1 MTLCFIFFLRIMFFL
16 QIILDSDQGI
26 LVSINFFQLTV
37 KSLSVFDMGLKVREI
52 FLDISK
58 SFGKVWH
65 DGKAWHDGLIFKLC
79 ENGVFGEK
87 IDLLE
92 GFLNNRKQ
100 RVA

>member
-1 MTLCFIFFLRIMFFL
+1 
-16 QIILDSDQGI
+16 
-26 LVSINFFQLTV
+26 
-37 KSLSVFDMGLKVREI
+37 MGLKVREI

-58 SFGKVWH
+58 SFSKVWH

-79 ENGVFGEK
+79 ENGVFGEM

-92 GFLNNRKQ
+92 DFLSNRKQ